1 MDNINVTNKQMK
13 TKNKFYW
20 NEYTIEH
27 FVEMYELDDF
37 ASLSKSILQFV
48 IVDCETNTGYTIQ
61 ELFNDLIT
69 KVESKIKY

>member
-1 MDNINVTNKQMK
+1 MNKQK
-13 TKNKFYW
+13 IYW
-20 NEYTIEH
+20 NEDTIEY
-27 FVEMYELDDF
+27 FADLYELNDF

-69 KVESKIKY
+69 KVESKIEY

>member
-1 MDNINVTNKQMK
+1 MK

-48 IVDCETNTGYTIQ
+48 IIDCDTTENTIQ

-69 KVESKIKY
+69 QVESKIKY

>member
-1 MDNINVTNKQMK
+1 MDNINETNTMK

-48 IVDCETNTGYTIQ
+48 IIDCDTTENTIQ

-69 KVESKIKY
+69 QVESKIKY

>member
-1 MDNINVTNKQMK
+1 MK

-20 NEYTIEH
+20 NESTIEH

-48 IVDCETNTGYTIQ
+48 IIDCDTTENTIQ

-69 KVESKIKY
+69 QVESKIEY

>member
-1 MDNINVTNKQMK
+1 MDNINETNTMK

-48 IVDCETNTGYTIQ
+48 ITDCETNTGYTIQ

-69 KVESKIKY
+69 KVESRIKY